1 MVIVHYTML
10 PSFLP
15 PSHHSSSTCHITRGT
30 GRNVT
35 QMSLLRSVPSQP
47 CWTTSPNALQGS
59 VHDNI
64 LLFPVDSKPA
74 SLSSFIQHYQLILQS
89 SSLASSSLSASSS
102 GSCLAAVTLPFP
114 PSHLPSTHHSSLHL
128 PIGAPCNQLNGRHG
142 TRL

>member
-1 MVIVHYTML
+1 ML

-64 LLFPVDSKPA
+64 LLFPDLKPA